1 VFGIFAS
8 QDRKMR
14 STAEHWIELA
24 ERVWHY
30 RRDLLNQVETQ
41 RLLGH
46 TQELREAVRVKQD
59 AAKLKLLI
67 ERLEETLREV
77 GGRVYPKS
85 SLVENVEFFLMAAIV
100 ILGIKVYF
108 IQPFKIPTNSM
119 WPSYYGMTP
128 EVYPQ
133 GEPTPALPKQAARF
147 VLFGAVHHELVAP
160 ESGNIRVPVRYNEFG
175 GSDGRVAYDT
185 VDGRKWLVLPTKLRQ
200 YLFYVNE
207 TPLKL
212 LLPLDFDFDVA
223 FREAF
228 GVTADQM
235 IGEARNSKRGGSGI
249 RWVELPV
256 KAEAGKP
263 FLSFDVMTGDQLF
276 VDRVSYHFFRPEVGQ
291 GFVFRTG
298 NIPRIAAEYGDQYY
312 IKRLVGRPGDVL
324 EVKEPVLWRNG
335 APITGAKAFEL
346 NARREGKY
354 HGYGYAPEVY
364 ALLLQ
369 RGTTATVPEG
379 KFLALGDNSANSS
392 DGRYWGYVPAKDVVG
407 KPLFIYFP
415 FTSRW
420 LRSP

>member
-14 STAEHWIELA
+14 ATAEHWIELA

-30 RRDLLNQVETQ
+30 RRDLLTEPETQ

-46 TQELREAVRVKQD
+46 TQEVREAVRTRQD
-59 AAKLKLLI
+59 AAKLKLLV
-67 ERLEETLREV
+67 ERLEETLRQV
-77 GGRVYPKS
+77 GGRVYPKT

-108 IQPFKIPTNSM
+108 VQPFKIPTNSM

-128 EVYPQ
+128 EVYPK
-133 GEPTPALPKQAARF
+133 GEPAPSLARQAARF

-160 ESGNIRVPVRYNEFG
+160 ESGTIRVPVRYNDMF
-175 GSDGRVAYDT
+175 GSDGRVAFDQ
-185 VDGRKWLVLPTKLRQ
+185 VDGRKWLVLPTKVRQ

-207 TPLKL
+207 TPVKL
-212 LLPLDFDFDVA
+212 QLPLDFDFDLAV
-223 FREAF
+223 REAF
-228 GVTADQM
+228 GVTSDQM
-235 IGEARNSKRGGSGI
+235 IRLAQRSARSGGGI
-249 RWVELPV
+249 RWVDLPV
-256 KAEAGKP
+256 KAEAGKS

-276 VDRVSYHFFRPEVGQ
+276 VDRVSFHFFRPEVGQ

-298 NIPRIAAEYGDQYY
+298 NIPEIAKDYGDQYY

-324 EVKEPVLWRNG
+324 EVKEPALWRNG
-335 APITGAKAFEL
+335 APITGAKAFEM
-346 NARREGKY
+346 NANREGKFR
-354 HGYGYAPEVY
+354 GYTYAPESQ
-364 ALLLQ
+364 AMLLQ
-369 RGTTATVPEG
+369 RGTTAKVPANF
-379 KFLALGDNSANSS
+379 FLALGDNSLNSA

-420 LRSP
+420 LHSP

>member
-1 VFGIFAS
+1 MFGIFAS

-14 STAEHWIELA
+14 STAEHWLELA

-30 RRDLLNQVETQ
+30 RRDLLTGPETQ
-41 RLLGH
+41 RLVGH
-46 TQELREAVRVKQD
+46 TQELREAVRAKQD

-77 GGRVYPKS
+77 GGRIYPKS

-128 EVYPQ
+128 EVYPA
-133 GEPTPALPKQAARF
+133 GEDAPSLAKQAARF
-147 VLFGAVHHELVAP
+147 VLFGAVHHEVVAP
-160 ESGNIRVPVRYNEFG
+160 ESGTIRVPVRYNEMFG
-175 GSDGRVAYDT
+175 GDGRVAFDK
-185 VDGRKWLVLPTKLRQ
+185 VDGRKWAVLPAELRQ

-207 TPLKL
+207 TPVKFQ
-212 LLPLDFDFDVA
+212 LPLDFDFDLAV
-223 FREAF
+223 REAF
-228 GVTADQM
+228 GMTSDQM
-235 IGEARNSKRGGSGI
+235 IIAARNSRRGGNGLK
-249 RWVELPV
+249 WVDVPV
-256 KAEAGKP
+256 KAVAGKP

-298 NIPRIAAEYGDQYY
+298 NIPLIARDYGDQYY
-312 IKRLVGRPGDVL
+312 IKRLVGRPGDVI

-335 APITGAKAFEL
+335 APISGAKAFEL
-346 NARREGKY
+346 NASRENNFR
-354 HGYGYAPEVY
+354 GYGYAPESQAV
-364 ALLLQ
+364 LLQ
-369 RGTTATVPEG
+369 RGTMAKVPAD
-379 KFLALGDNSANSS
+379 KFLALGDNSGNSA

-415 FTSRW
+415 FTARW
-420 LRSP
+420 LHSP

>member
-1 VFGIFAS
+1 MFGIFAS

-14 STAEHWIELA
+14 STAEHWLELA

-30 RRDLLNQVETQ
+30 RRDLLTGPETQ
-41 RLLGH
+41 LLLGH
-46 TQELREAVRVKQD
+46 TQELREAVRTKQD

-128 EVYPQ
+128 EVYPA
-133 GEPTPALPKQAARF
+133 GEDSPSLAKQAARF
-147 VLFGAVHHELVAP
+147 VLFGAVHHEVIAP
-160 ESGNIRVPVRYNEFG
+160 ESGTVRVPVRYNELFG
-175 GSDGRVAYDT
+175 GDGRVAFDK
-185 VDGRKWLVLPTKLRQ
+185 VDGRKWLVLPAELRQ

-207 TPLKL
+207 TPVKFQ
-212 LLPLDFDFDVA
+212 LPLDFDFDLAV
-223 FREAF
+223 REAF
-228 GVTADQM
+228 GMTADQM
-235 IGEARNSKRGGSGI
+235 ILAARNSKRGGNGLK
-249 RWVELPV
+249 WVDLPM
-256 KAEAGKP
+256 KAVAGKP

-298 NIPRIAAEYGDQYY
+298 NIPLIARDYGDQYY
-312 IKRLVGRPGDVL
+312 IKRLVGRPGDVV

-346 NARREGKY
+346 NASREDKF
-354 HGYGYAPEVY
+354 HGYGYAPESQAV
-364 ALLLQ
+364 LLQ
-369 RGTTATVPEG
+369 RGTTAKVPAD
-379 KFLALGDNSANSS
+379 KFLALGDNSGNSA

-415 FTSRW
+415 FTARW
-420 LRSP
+420 LHSP

>member
-1 VFGIFAS
+1 MFGIFAS

-14 STAEHWIELA
+14 STAEHWLELA
-24 ERVWHY
+24 DRVWHY
-30 RRDLLNQVETQ
+30 RRDLLTGPETQ
-41 RLLGH
+41 RLVGH
-46 TQELREAVRVKQD
+46 TQELREAVRAKQD

-77 GGRVYPKS
+77 GGRIYPKS

-128 EVYPQ
+128 EVYPA
-133 GEPTPALPKQAARF
+133 GEDAPSLARQAARF
-147 VLFGAVHHELVAP
+147 VLFGAVHHEVVAP
-160 ESGNIRVPVRYNEFG
+160 ESGTIRVPVRYNEMFG
-175 GSDGRVAYDT
+175 GDGRVAFDK
-185 VDGRKWLVLPTKLRQ
+185 VDGRKWAVLPAELRQ

-207 TPLKL
+207 TPVKFQ
-212 LLPLDFDFDVA
+212 LPLDFDFDLAV
-223 FREAF
+223 REAF
-228 GVTADQM
+228 GMTSDQM
-235 IGEARNSKRGGSGI
+235 IIAARNSRRGGNGLK
-249 RWVELPV
+249 WVDVPV
-256 KAEAGKP
+256 KAVAGKP

-298 NIPRIAAEYGDQYY
+298 NIPLIARDYGDQYY
-312 IKRLVGRPGDVL
+312 IKRLVGRPGDVI

-335 APITGAKAFEL
+335 APISGAKAFAL
-346 NARREGKY
+346 NASREKKFR
-354 HGYGYAPEVY
+354 GYGYAPESQAV
-364 ALLLQ
+364 LLQ
-369 RGTTATVPEG
+369 RGTMAKVPAD
-379 KFLALGDNSANSS
+379 KFLALGDNSGNSA

-415 FTSRW
+415 FTARW
-420 LRSP
+420 LHSP

>member
-1 VFGIFAS
+1 
-8 QDRKMR
+8 MR

-30 RRDLLNQVETQ
+30 RRDQLTEPERQ

-46 TQELREAVRVKQD
+46 MQELREAVRAKHD
-59 AAKLKLLI
+59 AAQLKLGI

-128 EVYPQ
+128 EVYPR
-133 GEPTPALPKQAARF
+133 GEPTPSLPKQAARF

-160 ESGNIRVPVRYNEFG
+160 ESGTISVQVRYNELT
-175 GSDGRVAYDT
+175 GSNGLLHYDP
-185 VDGRKWLVLPTKLRQ
+185 VDGRKWFVLPTKLRQ

-207 TPLKL
+207 VPIKL
-212 LLPLDFDFDVA
+212 LLPLDFDFDTA

-235 IGEARNSKRGGSGI
+235 VGEARRSRRGGNGI
-249 RWVELPV
+249 RLVELPG
-256 KAEAGKP
+256 KAEAGKSL
-263 FLSFDVMTGDQLF
+263 LSFDVMTGDQLF

-298 NIPRIAAEYGDQYY
+298 NIPRIAADYGDQYY
-312 IKRLVGRPGDVL
+312 IKRLVGRPGDVM
-324 EVKEPVLWRNG
+324 EVREPVLWRNG
-335 APITGAKAFEL
+335 APITGAKAFAS
-346 NARREGKY
+346 NARRDGKFQ
-354 HGYGYAPEVY
+354 GYGYAPEVY

-369 RGTTATVPEG
+369 RGTTATVPPD

-420 LRSP
+420 LHSP